1 MRRRCP
7 GRPDNAAMPGRAIVC
22 IAAAWLALAGPAR
35 AQAPVPDT
43 MAQRALA
50 CTACHGAQGRVSA
63 EGYVPRIAGKPAGYL
78 LRQMLAFRDGRR
90 AHEGMARL
98 MANLTDDF
106 LRELAQHFAS
116 LDLPYAVEPD
126 RSARP
131 AATPAAQQRGDTLIR
146 RGDAA
151 LDVPACEA
159 CHGAALAGV
168 APGVPGLLGLPRDYL
183 LAQLGAWRNGTRRA
197 AAPDCMAQIAQRL
210 SAADIPAVAD
220 ALAARPV
227 PMRQKPADAAPARWP
242 LDCGSVVP

>member
-1 MRRRCP
+1 MHVAIPALIIC
-7 GRPDNAAMPGRAIVC
+7 AAC
-22 IAAAWLALAGPAR
+22 TLLAAPAG
-35 AQAPVPDT
+35 AQRTVPDT

-50 CTACHGAQGRVSA
+50 CTTCHGAQGRVSA

-78 LRQMLAFRDGRR
+78 HRQMLAFRDGRR

-98 MANLTDDF
+98 MAYLTDDY

-126 RSARP
+126 QRPRP
-131 AATPAAQQRGDTLIR
+131 AATPAALQRGEALVH

-159 CHGAALAGV
+159 CHGSTLAGV
-168 APGVPGLLGLPRDYL
+168 APGVPGLLGLPRDYV

-197 AAPDCMAQIAQRL
+197 SAPDCMARIAQRL
-210 SAADIPAVAD
+210 SAADVPAVAD
-220 ALAARPV
+220 ALAVRPV
-227 PMRQKPADAAPARWP
+227 PPRIKPADTPPLRWP
-242 LDCGSVVP
+242 MDCGSTAP

>member
-1 MRRRCP
+1 MR
-7 GRPDNAAMPGRAIVC
+7 GRVVHAIVV
-22 IAAAWLALAGPAR
+22 AAALVHAGPL
-35 AQAPVPDT
+35 QGQTVVPDT

-50 CTACHGAQGRVSA
+50 CTACHGAQGRASA

-78 LRQMLAFRDGRR
+78 HQQMLAFRDGRR

-98 MANLTDDF
+98 MAHLTDDY
-106 LRELAQHFAS
+106 LRELAQHFAAV
-116 LDLPYAVEPD
+116 DLPYAMEPD
-126 RSARP
+126 RSPRP
-131 AATPAAQQRGDTLIR
+131 AATLAALQRGEALIR

-159 CHGAALAGV
+159 CHGAGLAGV

-210 SAADIPAVAD
+210 AAADVPAVAD
-220 ALAARPV
+220 ALARLPV
-227 PMRQKPADAAPARWP
+227 PVRLRPADAPPERWP
-242 LDCGSVVP
+242 MRCGSVAP

>member
-1 MRRRCP
+1 MR
-7 GRPDNAAMPGRAIVC
+7 GRLVFC
-22 IAAAWLALAGPAR
+22 IAVVVAMVSTRPAWG
-35 AQAPVPDT
+35 QAPVPDT

-78 LRQMLAFRDGRR
+78 YRQMLAFRDGRR

-98 MANLTDDF
+98 MANLTDGF

-116 LDLPYAVEPD
+116 LELPYAVEPD

-131 AATPAAQQRGDTLIR
+131 AATPAARQRGEALIR

-159 CHGAALAGV
+159 CHGTALGGV

-183 LAQLGAWRNGTRRA
+183 LAQLGAWRQGTRRA
-197 AAPDCMAQIAQRL
+197 APPDCMAQIAQRL
-210 SAADIPAVAD
+210 APADLPAVAD
-220 ALAARPV
+220 ALAAQPV
-227 PMRQKPADAAPARWP
+227 PARLKPADTAPPRWP
-242 LDCGSVVP
+242 LQCGSVAP